1 VTGLTIGEIMNDP
14 DLSAISGQ
22 CAAEAYAVARAKG
35 IRLGL
40 DDPVAY
46 VRDFGS
52 KIPNARPSVL
62 LDLMAGRRS
71 EIGVINGAIPR
82 VAAELGLD
90 APVNRTITAL
100 VLARERQ
107 LGCR

>member
-1 VTGLTIGEIMNDP
+1 VKYVVVTMCIGGGMGAAGLFEV
-14 DLSAISGQ
+14 AF
-22 CAAEAYAVARAKG
+22 AVAKKKG
-35 IRLGL
+35 VKLGF

-71 EIGVINGAIPR
+71 EIEVINGSIPR
-82 VAAELGLD
+82 S
-90 APVNRTITAL
+90 APRSV
-100 VLARERQ
+100 
-107 LGCR
+107 CRRR